1 MGSLPGVPNAA
12 SGTAGPFPHWKPTRS
27 GLGEPG
33 ALSRSAAPPAI
44 IGVVQVAAGAAGCV
58 QVSAVPLQTSAV
70 QRLPSSAH
78 GVPAGSTVQVDEQ
91 QDAAVPLR
99 GPSSHCSPGSS
110 TPLPHTGSVVVVV
123 LVVAEVVGVGMPPGS
138 VVTAVGGT
146 KAAPDRSSAE
156 TYWMQLALV
165 VQGLPVPRATG
176 RVGSACTVP
185 CTATVPPSRRLNPP
199 GPTEERTTAWST
211 LRAVQPIRL
220 TSPPVSVSSV
230 TRAAPVV
237 FTVGA
242 WIVII
247 PSPPVAVT
255 AAFWLKVPVAVP
267 SNSPPASCVAGPW
280 TSAAPVTSTSG
291 PPVRQIMPP
300 EPTSC

>member
-12 SGTAGPFPHWKPTRS
+12 SGTAGPLPHWKPTRS
-27 GLGEPG
+27 GLGAPG

-110 TPLPHTGSVVVVV
+110 TPLPHTGSVVVV
-123 LVVAEVVGVGMPPGS
+123 
-138 VVTAVGGT
+138 GGT
-146 KAAPDRSSAE
+146 HAAMPTTWSVSGAREKAAPDRSSAE

-199 GPTEERTTAWST
+199 GPTEERRLAWST